1 MKNSLEFRADV
12 GMIFVAIVFGLGY
25 LPTSLALATNGVF
38 GVLFWRFLLAAIIA
52 GAIFYKK
59 IKDVSASDIKPGVIL
74 GLFLFAGFV
83 SQTFAF
89 KYADTSSVA
98 FIIGLN
104 VALVPFIA
112 AGLFRHK
119 IYSYAYVGVA
129 FAVAGLYMIGDTKVG
144 FGLGEILALVCAC
157 AYSFHIVLT
166 NRLVQKCD
174 LVNMVYFEIL
184 TLVALCFAAILVFE
198 DAKIAPVADKAFI
211 IAMLVVGVLGTAFAF
226 FAQALMQKFTTP
238 VKTAIFFTLEPVTAG
253 AMGYFIGAEDISA
266 YRLCGAALI
275 LVGVLISE
283 IGSYLRAK
291 KENLA

>member
-59 IKDVSASDIKPGVIL
+59 LKNVSASDIKPGVIL
-74 GLFLFAGFV
+74 GLFL
-83 SQTFAF
+83 F

-198 DAKIAPVADKAFI
+198 DAKIAPVVDKAFI

-253 AMGYFIGAEDISA
+253 AMGYFVGAEDISA

>member
-1 MKNSLEFRADV
+1 M
-12 GMIFVAIVFGLGY
+12 
-25 LPTSLALATNGVF
+25 
-38 GVLFWRFLLAAIIA
+38 
-52 GAIFYKK
+52 
-59 IKDVSASDIKPGVIL
+59 
-74 GLFLFAGFV
+74 
-83 SQTFAF
+83 
-89 KYADTSSVA
+89 A

-198 DAKIAPVADKAFI
+198 DAKIAPVVDKAFI

>member
-1 MKNSLEFRADV
+1 
-12 GMIFVAIVFGLGY
+12 
-25 LPTSLALATNGVF
+25 
-38 GVLFWRFLLAAIIA
+38 
-52 GAIFYKK
+52 
-59 IKDVSASDIKPGVIL
+59 
-74 GLFLFAGFV
+74 
-83 SQTFAF
+83 
-89 KYADTSSVA
+89 
-98 FIIGLN
+98 
-104 VALVPFIA
+104 
-112 AGLFRHK
+112 
-119 IYSYAYVGVA
+119 
-129 FAVAGLYMIGDTKVG
+129 MIGDTKVG

-166 NRLVQKCD
+166 NRLVQKCN

-198 DAKIAPVADKAFI
+198 DAKIAPVTDKAFI